1 MGYLVII
8 TGSSTFIVSSS
19 RYRHHHQHHLFN
31 PKQSPILPLNNP
43 IFVSLFKPPSPSPLS
58 SSSSPPSSTTR
69 PLIPPRLEPLN
80 GDDQSDKL
88 GSFAEYA
95 SKSVEDGRFEDFG
108 MVAKSVLTSGVVGVS
123 DLVRLLNPG
132 IVTKGIAKGLREGR
146 IRSVVEFLECFSQL
160 GIDVLG
166 LFDEATMK
174 LLKKECL
181 QLVNSG
187 NLEEAVEVMEAL
199 AGMMIAII

>member
-1 MGYLVII
+1 
-8 TGSSTFIVSSS
+8 
-19 RYRHHHQHHLFN
+19 
-31 PKQSPILPLNNP
+31 
-43 IFVSLFKPPSPSPLS
+43 
-58 SSSSPPSSTTR
+58 
-69 PLIPPRLEPLN
+69 
-80 GDDQSDKL
+80 
-88 GSFAEYA
+88 
-95 SKSVEDGRFEDFG
+95 